1 MYEVIKNHDVA
12 RGKAQTALND
22 FIKLIEKY
30 RNLVNSM
37 SISMLLEGLMDEC
50 GYMQMLEDDKETE
63 RIENVK
69 ELINDIEDFETANPD
84 GTLDEYLQQIAL
96 YTDKEQENNGQFV
109 QLMTI
114 HAAKGLEFDIVFVYS
129 MCDGIFP
136 SEKAISEGGRTALE
150 EERRLAYVAF
160 TRARKQ
166 LFISDAQGY
175 SYVMDRIKLPS
186 RFIKEIDP
194 DTIEHFGVQDAT
206 QHTASRQE
214 ELPSGQVAKALTY
227 VDEEGHAPVKTSGRI
242 RKGDLVVHTS
252 FGEGVVLDTS
262 QGVWKIAFNNKFGIR
277 KIMAN
282 HPSITKK

>member
-1 MYEVIKNHDVA
+1 M
-12 RGKAQTALND
+12 
-22 FIKLIEKY
+22 
-30 RNLVNSM
+30 
-37 SISMLLEGLMDEC
+37 
-50 GYMQMLEDDKETE
+50 
-63 RIENVK
+63 
-69 ELINDIEDFETANPD
+69 
-84 GTLDEYLQQIAL
+84 
-96 YTDKEQENNGQFV
+96 
-109 QLMTI
+109 
-114 HAAKGLEFDIVFVYS
+114 FVYS